1 METKAAK
8 EEEIMKVKV
17 LNKSYVKPKDAIG
30 RKECQLVTYDLPYLA
45 FRYTQKLLI
54 YKGDDFEGMVDKWA

>member
-1 METKAAK
+1 
-8 EEEIMKVKV
+8 MKVKV